1 MAQTVLEKKE
11 QIKKNGF
18 TMDDCIDTIKM
29 LAASQGMY
37 GRMLERLME
46 IKENDPDTYEQIA
59 EEWESQ
65 GFGSSVDFVIYIE
78 G

>member
-1 MAQTVLEKKE
+1 METTVSKK
-11 QIKKNGF
+11 GF

-29 LAASQGMY
+29 LACSQGMY

-46 IKENDPDTYEQIA
+46 IKKNDPDTYDKIA

-65 GFGSSVDFVIYIE
+65 NFGSSVDFVLYIE

>member
-1 MAQTVLEKKE
+1 MANTTVAKK
-11 QIKKNGF
+11 GF
-18 TMDDCIDTIKM
+18 TMDDCLDTIRM
-29 LAASQGMY
+29 FASSQGFY

-46 IKENDPDTYEQIA
+46 IKKNDPDTYDRIA

-65 GFGSSVDFVIYIE
+65 GFRDSVDFVLYIE